1 MKRHSGIA
9 SAVPSMLLLAL
20 GWCPAATASD
30 LTLAAAVHLAQSQAP
45 SLEASRAGVLA
56 AQQDARRAGALPDP
70 MLTVGINNLPITGT
84 DAFDPAAD
92 MMTMK
97 TIGLRQEIPATA
109 ERNARKTLAA
119 RAVDEARA
127 MDETTRVLVAQATA
141 QAWIDAWGTRQVL
154 RVLQQQREQAALVA
168 ELAKA
173 RLIGNRATASDALA
187 ARAGVLELENQI
199 LAAQANRESAAAML
213 VRWTGEESSPADEAP
228 DFARLPVEPATLLAS
243 VDRLPTVLPLQ
254 ARIERAAAAVDV
266 ARAGKRPDWSLAAA
280 YGQRSGGRD
289 DMLMLEV
296 GIRLPI
302 FPGNRQDRDV
312 AAREAEYQGALATRE
327 DQRRAAAA
335 SLRARIAQWR
345 GLLAQVETDEQR
357 LLPLASDRTATALAS
372 YRGGGELNSWIEAR
386 RDELATRLSHVNHVV
401 ELGRTWA
408 ELAFLLPKGSQP

>member
-1 MKRHSGIA
+1 M
-9 SAVPSMLLLAL
+9 
-20 GWCPAATASD
+20 
-30 LTLAAAVHLAQSQAP
+30 
-45 SLEASRAGVLA
+45 
-56 AQQDARRAGALPDP
+56 
-70 MLTVGINNLPITGT
+70 
-84 DAFDPAAD
+84 
-92 MMTMK
+92 
-97 TIGLRQEIPATA
+97 
-109 ERNARKTLAA
+109 
-119 RAVDEARA
+119 
-127 MDETTRVLVAQATA
+127 
-141 QAWIDAWGTRQVL
+141 

-173 RLIGNRATASDALA
+173 RLIGSRATASEALA
-187 ARAGVLELENQI
+187 ARAGVLELDNQI
-199 LAAQANRESAAAML
+199 LAAQADREAAAAML
-213 VRWTGEESSPADEAP
+213 IRWTGEESSPADEAP
-228 DFARLPVEPATLLAS
+228 DFARLPVESATLLAS

-266 ARAGKRPDWSLAAA
+266 ARAGKRPNWSLAAA

-296 GIRLPI
+296 GIGLPI

-357 LLPLASDRTATALAS
+357 LLPLASDRTATALTS
-372 YRGGGELNSWIEAR
+372 YRGGGELNPWIEAR

-408 ELAFLLPKGSQP
+408 ELAFLLPEGSQP